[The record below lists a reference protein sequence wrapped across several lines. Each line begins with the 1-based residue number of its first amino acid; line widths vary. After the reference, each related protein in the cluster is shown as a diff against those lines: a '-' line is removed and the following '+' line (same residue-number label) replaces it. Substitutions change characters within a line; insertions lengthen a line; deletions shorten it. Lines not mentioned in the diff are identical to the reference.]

1 MKKLLALLL
10 ATVMLLS
17 MTACGTPSKP
27 EELED
32 ISDEDWQAAAE
43 ALEEMYAE
51 EPATEPE
58 PTEPEEQIYEV
69 GDTILTPDGMLEI
82 TISEVCFSDY
92 SSHYGYVPGDESKGS
107 AISEGEVYLFY
118 TLTLNFI
125 GDNKVDYHYRIG
137 NQLADYNNG
146 YTYRGEGSIY
156 EVGNVNHNFSQA
168 TFKPLGA
175 VKAFEA
181 HGRFRVPDIVE
192 TDTESPLLLKFDLYG
207 GASGTSSELISY
219 TVRVR

>member
-69 GDTILTPDGMLEI
+69 GDTFLTPDGMLEI
-82 TISEVCFSDY
+82 TISDVCFSDY
-92 SSHYGYVPGDESKGS
+92 WGTGDVPGDGS
-107 AISEGEVYLFY
+107 THSGISEEEVYLY
-118 TLTLNFI
+118 YKITLNFV
-125 GDNKVDYHYRIG
+125 GDNKVEYNYYMA
-137 NQLADYNNG
+137 NATADYNNG
-146 YTYRGEGSIY
+146 YTFNSSARNVYDVGDIY
-156 EVGNVNHNFSQA
+156 GQA
-168 TFKPLGA
+168 VSARFEPLA
-175 VKAFEA
+175 VVKVKEIRSF
-181 HGRFRVPDIVE
+181 FRVPDIVE
-192 TDTESPLLLKFDLYG
+192 TDTESPLLLKF
-207 GASGTSSELISY
+207 ELIGKCVNSKETIPF